1 MPDSPSDPR
10 ATAPHLEQDQTDALA
25 AHDPADASAPPV
37 PVTLAELGWG
47 PPYAAAFAA
56 HAHSGAVA
64 GRVTRVDRDSLTVLT
79 ELGEA
84 RAIVAP
90 HIAHERDPL
99 RLPTVGDWVVIEGGT
114 VVDVLVRRSLIAR
127 GAAGGVDKP
136 QVLAANVDKVFVVS
150 SLEGRFRPRR
160 LERLLVLA
168 WQSGAAPV
176 AVLTKSDIAEDVA
189 GAVAQAR
196 RLIGSGDVVAL
207 SSLSGEGM
215 GDLTAH
221 LSPGVTVALLG
232 PSGAGK
238 STLANSLGHGCLHLA
253 TGEVREDG
261 KGRHTTTA
269 RELVRLPSGAML
281 IDTPGLRSLALFD
294 VDDAIG
300 AAFEEVEELATNCRF
315 SDCRHASEPGCAVR
329 QAIAT
334 GDLDAERYASFE
346 KLRREQRHL
355 AARVDP
361 RQRAEERKRF
371 KALNKAARQSE
382 KR

>member
-1 MPDSPSDPR
+1 MPDSPVF
-10 ATAPHLEQDQTDALA
+10 PHGALSHSTEVPTDAFA
-25 AHDPADASAPPV
+25 AHDLADGGALCLPA
-37 PVTLAELGWG
+37 TLAELGWG
-47 PPYAAAFAA
+47 PPFAAAFDE
-56 HAHSGAVA
+56 HARDGQLA
-64 GRVTRVDRDSLTVLT
+64 GRVARVDRDALTVLT
-79 ELGEA
+79 DLGES
-84 RAIVAP
+84 RALVAP
-90 HIAHERDPL
+90 HLAHRQDPL
-99 RLPTVGDWVVIEGGT
+99 QLPTVGDWVVIEGGA
-114 VVDVLVRRSLIAR
+114 VVEVLVRRSLIAR

-136 QVLAANVDKVFVVS
+136 QVLAANVDKVFVVC

-176 AVLTKSDIAEDVA
+176 AVLTKSDLAEDVP

-196 RLIGSGDVVAL
+196 GLIGSGDVVAL

-215 GDLTAH
+215 DDLAAH
-221 LSPGVTVALLG
+221 LAPGVTVALLG

-238 STLANSLGHGCLHLA
+238 STLANSLGRGSVHLV

-269 RELVRLPSGAML
+269 RELVRLPGGAML

-300 AAFEEVEELATNCRF
+300 AAFEEVGELAAACRF

-329 QAIAT
+329 QAIAA

-361 RQRAEERKRF
+361 RERAEERKRF
-371 KALNKAARQSE
+371 KALNKAARQSG
-382 KR
+382 KT